1 MTQPI
6 KWIGSGFI
14 LLAIAFRGAGYT
26 DIDLV
31 LSLLGAACWCYVG
44 IQWRDRALIILNV
57 AAVVFLSPKILLMI
71 TSALPFSTNIS
82 QVMGITL

>member
-26 DIDLV
+26 DIDIV
-31 LSLLGAACWCYVG
+31 LSLMGAACWCYVG
-44 IQWRDRALIILNV
+44 IQWKDRALIIMNV
-57 AAVVFLSPKILLMI
+57 AAVMFLAPKLLIMISSILPEV
-71 TSALPFSTNIS
+71 SNVVSY
-82 QVMGITL
+82 

>member
-6 KWIGSGFI
+6 KWIGSGLI

-44 IQWRDRALIILNV
+44 IQWGDRALIILNV
-57 AAVVFLSPKILLMI
+57 AALVFLSPKILLMLSSLLPEVRNV
-71 TSALPFSTNIS
+71 TS
-82 QVMGITL
+82 

>member
-1 MTQPI
+1 MTQSI
-6 KWIGSGFI
+6 KWIGSGLI

-26 DIDLV
+26 NIDIV
-31 LSLLGAACWCYVG
+31 LSLLGATCWCYVG

-57 AAVVFLSPKILLMI
+57 AAMVFLSPKILLMI
-71 TSALPFSTNIS
+71 ASALPVSTNIP

>member
-6 KWIGSGFI
+6 KWIGSGLI

-57 AAVVFLSPKILLMI
+57 AAVVFLSPKVLLML
-71 TSALPFSTNIS
+71 SSVLPEIS
-82 QVMGITL
+82 DVISY